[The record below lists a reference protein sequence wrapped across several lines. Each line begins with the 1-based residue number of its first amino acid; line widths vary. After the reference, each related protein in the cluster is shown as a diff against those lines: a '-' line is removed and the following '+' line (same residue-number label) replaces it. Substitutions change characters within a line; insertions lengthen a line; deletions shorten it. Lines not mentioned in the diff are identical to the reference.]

1 MLVARTARPGCER
14 DLEAWV
20 HGVGAAAGAWPGHLG
35 LTVLRGSPPAGTR
48 DYTLVFRFA
57 TVAQL
62 QAWEAS
68 TDRAEWLRRVEPLVV
83 RTELQRV
90 SGLETWFTLPG
101 GAVLVPPPRWKMAV
115 ISWAVAFPL
124 IQLLGATLAP
134 LLSPLPGLVRGALV
148 GAAMVTAMTYWF
160 MPLATRLA
168 ARWLYP
174 AR

>member
-1 MLVARTARPGCER
+1 MTDSLKLLSPT
-14 DLEAWV
+14 
-20 HGVGAAAGAWPGHLG
+20 VGAPV
-35 LTVLRGSPPAGTR
+35 TVNPATGK
-48 DYTLVFRFA
+48 
-57 TVAQL
+57 
-62 QAWEAS
+62 
-68 TDRAEWLRRVEPLVV
+68 
-83 RTELQRV
+83 
-90 SGLETWFTLPG
+90 
-101 GAVLVPPPRWKMAV
+101 PPRWKMAV